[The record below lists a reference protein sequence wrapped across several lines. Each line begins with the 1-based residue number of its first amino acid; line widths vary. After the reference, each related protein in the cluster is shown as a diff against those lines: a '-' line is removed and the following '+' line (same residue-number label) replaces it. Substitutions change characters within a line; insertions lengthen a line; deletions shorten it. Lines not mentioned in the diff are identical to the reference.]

1 MKTLKFTKMHGLGN
15 DFMVVNAIEQD
26 FDPLGAPLAQWADRY
41 RGVGFDQ
48 FLVVEKP
55 SSDAVDFRYRIF
67 NADGREV
74 EQCGNGARCFARFVA
89 LNLDSSPF
97 ALISP
102 NPATEQPPQGHKTL
116 SVPAIKG
123 SLKQSFR

>member
-1 MKTLKFTKMHGLGN
+1 
-15 DFMVVNAIEQD
+15 MVVNAIEQD
-26 FDPLGAPLAQWADRY
+26 FDPLAAPLAQWADRY

-89 LNLDSSPF
+89 DKGLTDK
-97 ALISP
+97 
-102 NPATEQPPQGHKTL
+102 TEILVERP
-116 SVPAIKG
+116 KG
-123 SLKQSFR
+123 LLCRSCWITVWLPSIWVNRVSCRLKFRLCLHMVKMKMR